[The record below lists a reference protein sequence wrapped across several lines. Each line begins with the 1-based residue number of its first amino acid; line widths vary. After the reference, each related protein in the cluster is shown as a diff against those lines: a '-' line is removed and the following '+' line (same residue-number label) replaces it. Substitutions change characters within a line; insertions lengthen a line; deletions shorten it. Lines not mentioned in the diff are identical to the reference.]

1 MAAFSL
7 RVLRAES
14 REVKGTKGTQHHYL
28 ALGQWRGIFSY
39 LVNPLGCE
47 LCPLKA
53 NTPFGEREQVVS
65 KKSGVFCFVLFL
77 NSFSTL
83 TVRKQLMRVKRQG

>member
-14 REVKGTKGTQHHYL
+14 REVKGTKGTQHPYL
-28 ALGQWRGIFSY
+28 ALCRWRGIFSY

-65 KKSGVFCFVLFL
+65 KKSGVFCFVFKFFL
-77 NSFSTL
+77 YFNHQKTTDESQKAGL
-83 TVRKQLMRVKRQG
+83 K